1 MKSLLIGFEGLDASY
16 KHTNTEALYDHFN
29 EKYRKIIDA
38 DHLKI
43 EMVSFPR
50 YKHASSWFVREYLN
64 GHYNRYMIESDNIN
78 NSDYAKLEQV
88 TIFFLIDMMDWY
100 SDALRRGLFTR
111 NHIIIFDRYV
121 YSMMYYLT
129 PDVYQ
134 HKDNS
139 FNYFDLFLNSIIDHP
154 IFRILPKA
162 DILLKMKTSPEAI
175 EKGINRRGKRKD
187 VYEKNSQYM
196 NDVNL
201 FFNNYDFN
209 EYLNKDNYKGLKHQF
224 DIDTIDK
231 DPETIFNDI
240 LKKINPIVN
249 RFDKRKW

>member
-1 MKSLLIGFEGLDASY
+1 
-16 KHTNTEALYDHFN
+16 
-29 EKYRKIIDA
+29 
-38 DHLKI
+38 
-43 EMVSFPR
+43 
-50 YKHASSWFVREYLN
+50 
-64 GHYNRYMIESDNIN
+64 MIESDNIN